1 MTESG
6 GAILAPIVAPPGV
19 PISTPVCTTDLLTKE
34 DLFLLYAEHFFPW
47 DINPAGMN
55 HIYGVYDSSAD
66 ETSAFCLGI
75 DDRQSLMR
83 NLMFAYRRMAGAM
96 HYYALPTYVADE
108 RHRMTGGEA
117 TRLLYGHITRMAERE
132 CDEVETAV
140 LAEDADGLWSVQVPM
155 PSSASIDDLVAYES
169 GASKVRVPIAERS
182 ISTDGLTATL
192 RFYRPTLVKAAVW
205 AACGAERTP
214 CDCSVDV
221 ASTGSFMDAV
231 DVYHIQP
238 ITGTGVARTRT
249 CSCSPVSSSAC
260 ANVEDGVL
268 GWVRSATPVAGC
280 SCQQSSGATAYGSFY
295 YTSGRW
301 TRDTLPEDVKEGLF
315 GAAIS
320 MMPEASMC
328 QSSTRPAHMRSYREL
343 SPSSAPGG
351 MRPLGQVLMQ
361 AAILLHANGSGL

>member
-1 MTESG
+1 MTTG
-6 GAILAPIVAPPGV
+6 GIVLS
-19 PISTPVCTTDLLTKE
+19 PISTPISSVCNPELITKE

-55 HIYGVYDSSAD
+55 NIYGVYDSSAG
-66 ETSAFCLGI
+66 ETENMCLGI

-83 NLMFAYRRMAGAM
+83 GLMFAYRRMAGAM

-108 RHRMTGGEA
+108 RHRMNGAEA
-117 TRLLYGHITRMAERE
+117 TRLTYGHITRTAERE
-132 CDEVETAV
+132 CDEVPTDATLE
-140 LAEDADGLWSVQVPM
+140 EDDDGLWSIEVPM

-192 RFYRPTLVKAAVW
+192 RFYRPTLVKAATW

-214 CDCSVDV
+214 CDCSVEV
-221 ASTGSFMDAV
+221 ASAGSFMDAV
-231 DVYHIQP
+231 DVYYIQP
-238 ITGTGVARTRT
+238 ISGTGIARSRT
-249 CSCSPVSSSAC
+249 CSCSPVSSSTC

-268 GWVRSATPVAGC
+268 GWVRGATPVASC
-280 SCQQSSGATAYGSFY
+280 SCQQVSGATAYGSFY

-315 GAAIS
+315 GAAIC

-328 QSSTRPAHMRSYREL
+328 QSSTRPSHMRTYREL